1 MDMACV
7 RCLFAARSR
16 FNGEALP
23 VLRGLSGMAL
33 SRGSRRHAE
42 ASSGNVQEDVGNGVK
57 GLLFGL
63 ICRLRARA
71 CQGAAEFLHPS
82 FDEHRRSRDPKAS
95 PQDVRAEA
103 PVKIWRMQAPLVRDQ
118 RKQPPSHHG
127 GKLPERSQQQPWF
140 HRLALAPII
149 IAQIGWIQTPR
160 ILA

>member
-1 MDMACV
+1 MDMGSV

-71 CQGAAEFLHPS
+71 CQGAAAASAHRQAEIAHRQAEIARLVNGGFTQRS
-82 FDEHRRSRDPKAS
+82 FA
-95 PQDVRAEA
+95 
-103 PVKIWRMQAPLVRDQ
+103 
-118 RKQPPSHHG
+118 
-127 GKLPERSQQQPWF
+127 
-140 HRLALAPII
+140 
-149 IAQIGWIQTPR
+149 
-160 ILA
+160 